1 MDEVKY
7 VCAICGTE
15 HGHIEERIECETK
28 CLEARKEAEKQK
40 AREDLNKRCAE
51 SAKAIEDALTDVDTM
66 IKNHMKD
73 FDMLQLSRNYFYLAY
88 LFGKNLFYL

>member
-15 HGHIEERIECETK
+15 HEHIEERIECETK
-28 CLEARKEAEKQK
+28 CLEKRKEAEKQRE
-40 AREDLNKRCAE
+40 REDFNKRRIE

-66 IKNHMKD
+66 IRNHMRD
-73 FDMLQLSRNYFYLAY
+73 FDVLELSRNYFYLTY

>member
-15 HGHIEERIECETK
+15 HEHIEDRIECETT
-28 CLEARKEAEKQK
+28 CLEARKEAEKQRE
-40 AREDLNKRCAE
+40 REDFNKRRIE

-66 IKNHMKD
+66 IRNHMRD
-73 FDMLQLSRNYFYLAY
+73 FDMLELSRNYFYLAY